1 MKIASVEVFA
11 VKGRHWP
18 RFPMFF
24 VEVRTDDGITGVG
37 EALGYR
43 CTGVAQAIRE
53 LGADL
58 VGRDPGRIESLWE
71 HMVRRGGT
79 MAAVSGIETALWDI
93 LGKSLGVPVY
103 RLLGGLCHERVR
115 LYADGFFR
123 GAEYVEAEYAQ
134 KAVDAAALGLTA
146 LKMDVDEPVPSGHS
160 LNRCLSSAD
169 LALTVRMVE
178 AVRAAVGDDVDLCI
192 DAHGAFDVP
201 SAVRLG
207 RALEPMRLMWVEDP
221 VAMDNMAAMAKVAAE
236 VETPV
241 CTGELMETRFAFR
254 ELLERQAADI
264 IMPDLARTGG
274 IMEMKKIAAAAD
286 TWHVPVAPHNMV
298 GPIATIASGH
308 MAASTPNFMILE
320 YQMGDVP
327 WIDELLSA
335 PVPIEGGYLM
345 LPQRPGLGFE
355 LDHKAVAK
363 YRAE

>member
-1 MKIASVEVFA
+1 MKISSVEVFA
-11 VKGRHWP
+11 VRGRHWP

-24 VEVRTDDGITGVG
+24 VEVRTDDGLTGVG

-53 LGADL
+53 LAADL

-71 HMVRRGGT
+71 HMVRRGGN
-79 MAAVSGIETALWDI
+79 MAAISGIETALWDI
-93 LGKSLGVPVY
+93 LGQSLGVPIY
-103 RLLGGLCHERVR
+103 KLLGGMCHERVR

-123 GAEYVEAEYAQ
+123 GAGYVEAEYAR

-160 LNRCLSSAD
+160 LNRSLASAD

-178 AVRAAVGDDVDLCI
+178 AVRAAVGDAVDLCI

-236 VETPV
+236 VATPI

-254 ELLERQAADI
+254 ELFERQAADI

-286 TWHVPVAPHNMV
+286 TCHVPIAPHNMV

-308 MAASTPNFMILE
+308 VAASTPNFMILE

-335 PVPIEGGYLM
+335 PVPIEGGYLV
-345 LPQRPGLGFE
+345 LPERPGLGFE

>member
-1 MKIASVEVFA
+1 MKITDVRVHA

-24 VEVRTDDGITGVG
+24 VEVFTDAGITGVG
-37 EALGYR
+37 ESLGYKAA
-43 CTGVAQAIRE
+43 GVAAAVRE
-53 LGADL
+53 LGAGL
-58 VGRDPGRIESLWE
+58 VGEDPRRIESLWE
-71 HMVRRGGT
+71 QMVRRGGT

-93 LGKSLGVPVY
+93 LGKSLGAPLY
-103 RLLGGLCHERVR
+103 QLLGGMCHERVR

-123 GAEYVEAEYAQ
+123 GAEYVEADYAA
-134 KAVDAAALGLTA
+134 KAVEAVALGLTA

-160 LNRCLSSAD
+160 LNRHLSTGD
-169 LALTVRMVE
+169 LALTVRMVQ
-178 AVRAAVGDDVDLCI
+178 AVRAAVGNGVDLCI

-207 RALEPMRLMWVEDP
+207 RALEPLKLMWVEDP
-221 VAMDNMAAMAKVAAE
+221 VAMDNMAAMAKVSAE
-236 VETPV
+236 VETPI

-274 IMEMKKIAAAAD
+274 VMEMKKIAAAAD
-286 TWHVPVAPHNMV
+286 TCHVPIAPHNMV
-298 GPIATIASGH
+298 GPVATIASGH
-308 MAASTPNFMILE
+308 VAASTPNFLILE

-335 PVPIEGGYLM
+335 PVPIQGGDLV
-345 LPQRPGLGFE
+345 LADRPGLGFE
-355 LDHKAVAK
+355 LNHKAVAK

>member
-1 MKIASVEVFA
+1 MKITDVTVHA

-24 VEVRTDDGITGVG
+24 VEVHTDDGITGVG

-43 CTGVAQAIRE
+43 STGVAQAIRE

-58 VGRDPGRIESLWE
+58 VGSDPRRIESLWE
-71 HMVRRGGT
+71 RMMRRGGNL
-79 MAAVSGIETALWDI
+79 AAVSGIETALWDI
-93 LGKSLGVPVY
+93 LGKSLGAPVY
-103 RLLGGLCHERVR
+103 QLLGGLCHERIR

-123 GAEYVEAEYAQ
+123 GAAYVEAEYAQ
-134 KAVDAAALGLTA
+134 KAVDAVALGLTA
-146 LKMDVDEPVPSGHS
+146 LKMDLDEPIPSGHS
-160 LNRCLSSAD
+160 LNRSLSSGD

-178 AVRAAVGDDVDLCI
+178 SVRRAVGDGVDLCI

-207 RALEPMRLMWVEDP
+207 RSLEAMKLMWVEDP

-236 VETPV
+236 VETPI

-254 ELLERQAADI
+254 ELLERQAADV

-274 IMEMKKIAAAAD
+274 LMEMKKIAAAAD
-286 TWHVPVAPHNMV
+286 TYHVPVAPHNMV

-308 MAASTPNFMILE
+308 FAASTPNFMILE

-327 WIDELLSA
+327 WIDELLGA
-335 PVPIEGGYLM
+335 PVPIEGGDLV
-345 LPQRPGLGFE
+345 LPARPGLGFE
-355 LDHKAVAK
+355 LNHKAVTK
-363 YRAE
+363 YRAD

>member
-1 MKIASVEVFA
+1 MKISEVLVHA

-18 RFPMFF
+18 RFPMLF
-24 VEVRTDDGITGVG
+24 VEVRTDDGIAGIG

-43 CTGVAQAIRE
+43 STGVAQAVRE
-53 LGADL
+53 LGAGL
-58 VGRDPGRIESLWE
+58 VGADPRRIESLWE
-71 HMVRRGGT
+71 AMVRRGGN
-79 MAAVSGIETALWDI
+79 MAAVSGIEIALWDI
-93 LGKSLGVPVY
+93 LGKTLGVPVY
-103 RLLGGLCHERVR
+103 QLLGGLCHERIR

-123 GAEYVEAEYAQ
+123 GADYVEAEYAQ

-146 LKMDVDEPVPSGHS
+146 LKMDVDEPIPSGHS
-160 LNRCLSSAD
+160 VNRSLSASD

-178 AVRAAVGDDVDLCI
+178 AVRGAVGWGVDLCI

-207 RALEPMRLMWVEDP
+207 RSLGAMRLLWVEDP

-236 VETPV
+236 VETPI

-264 IMPDLARTGG
+264 IMPDVARAGG
-274 IMEMKKIAAAAD
+274 LMEMKKIAAAAD

-298 GPIATIASGH
+298 GPVATMASAH
-308 MAASTPNFMILE
+308 FAASTPNFMILE

-327 WIDELLSA
+327 WIDELLSE
-335 PVPIEGGYLM
+335 PVPIQGGYLTV
-345 LPQRPGLGFE
+345 PDRPGLGFE
-355 LDHKAVAK
+355 LNLRAVSK